1 MDYKAIDSTTKLSV
15 ETEPVD
21 SDVILSYQWYRDG
34 EKISGPAAKEREYI
48 VDEDLNAGEYDY
60 YCQVTATDAEDENNQ
75 ASVNS
80 SHATVTV
87 NKIAPSKDQF
97 VYKIENQYYYTA
109 EAQTIDIS
117 VKSGIEGMGLCG
129 SAHGKAASR
138 RTF

>member
-15 ETEPVD
+15 ETEAVD
-21 SDVILSYQWYRDG
+21 SDVILSYQWYCDG
-34 EKISGPAAKEREYI
+34 EKISGPAAKEREFI
-48 VDEDLNAGEYDY
+48 VDEDLNAGKYDY

-75 ASVNS
+75 ASVKS

-109 EAQTIDIS
+109 
-117 VKSGIEGMGLCG
+117 
-129 SAHGKAASR
+129 AAPGH
-138 RTF
+138 